1 MPFAGKD
8 NLYPGKANMSD
19 KIFLDADILIYRFR
33 GTKPMV
39 LTMIAVFFIRLM
51 VNQGLRSLTSRIEYP
66 IAL

>member
-19 KIFLDADILIYRFR
+19 KIFLDADIFIYRFR

-39 LTMIAVFFIRLM
+39 LTMIAVFFYSTDGKSGAPFSNIP
-51 VNQGLRSLTSRIEYP
+51 N
-66 IAL
+66 